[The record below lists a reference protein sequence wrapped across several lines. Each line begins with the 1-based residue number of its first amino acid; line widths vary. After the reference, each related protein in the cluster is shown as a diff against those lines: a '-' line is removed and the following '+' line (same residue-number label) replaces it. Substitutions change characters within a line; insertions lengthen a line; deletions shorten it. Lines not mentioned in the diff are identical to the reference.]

1 MEENIESF
9 RILKFFFIFIE
20 EIIFSLIFKY
30 IFGIQNYFGWK
41 MWISSLL
48 VNLAISLII
57 FMIYDREIESIID
70 LIKFLITYKYQVTF
84 ILFMILATLSGF
96 LLNAFPKM
104 FFLLWSLIF
113 ILFPFFPVYI
123 AGYIQIKYSD
133 KLKKI
138 FKSNLYFYILSCLII
153 ILSLLYFFLLKKI
166 IFRAFINL
174 LIILIIPLI
183 EYYFTDSK
191 KLLEVMIGK
200 KYIPNEKDKNNDND
214 NELKKN

>member
-9 RILKFFFIFIE
+9 RILKFFFIFME

-41 MWISSLL
+41 MCISSLL

-96 LLNAFPKM
+96 LLNAFPRW
-104 FFLLWSLIF
+104 FCLLWSLIF

-133 KLKKI
+133 KLKKFFEI
-138 FKSNLYFYILSCLII
+138 KLYFFILSCLII
-153 ILSLLYFFLLKKI
+153 IVSLLYFFLLKEI
-166 IFRAFINL
+166 IFSAFIIL
-174 LIILIIPLI
+174 WIFLIFPLF
-183 EYYFTDSK
+183 EYFFTDSK